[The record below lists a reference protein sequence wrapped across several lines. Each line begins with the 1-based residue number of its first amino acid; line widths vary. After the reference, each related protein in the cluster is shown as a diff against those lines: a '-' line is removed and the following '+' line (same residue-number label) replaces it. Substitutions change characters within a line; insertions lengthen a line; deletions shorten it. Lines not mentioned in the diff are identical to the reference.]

1 MINKNL
7 LRTGLINKFTN
18 QLMES
23 VVTEAFVRGL
33 PFNKEDMRCEI
44 DSYKNYVGSV
54 LESLGGGYT
63 LLENAVKNTKP
74 GYIHD
79 LAIDIVSTAIEA
91 ADRIVKESSEVT
103 DPENSM
109 YSIIDESEFTAEELS
124 RFKKKG
130 SNVSIKD
137 VGKVINKKVIDT
149 IKLEKNE
156 YEDSEDLKEK
166 LSAALDDATDKD
178 DSEKGVSDEP
188 STADDSGLSEDDL
201 NDPDLNTDDEPKD
214 SEPIENEKS
223 GLESLYRTNLT
234 PFDVVKPISLFSK
247 LQDLCLE
254 SVLCTNETYSS
265 LPFKTLTKITLE
277 STLGDFSPKSKSI
290 EEELESLKLASE
302 SYRDTESSEDSFRAK
317 MDTAMS
323 CAICIETLLETLNT
337 FKLYKPSLES
347 VREFVDKHVT
357 YASATESDLNAIKN
371 KLTGISKNMLADAT
385 DNNSIEDLRN
395 KYSHIESI
403 IESVEGLPP
412 EYDSIK
418 NDVHEAFES
427 TAKFI
432 YDKCVD
438 LNNHYDAVTESIYD
452 IKNRE
457 ANISEFDKI
466 ARTYGKHPNVSE
478 IRIVFDPASENVG
491 AVSINVYGRN
501 SNKLDSTIA
510 VIHGYESYKSFKDC
524 VLEAAQLSKL
534 PYSGKNLNY
543 YDTTTCKLHSLY

>member
-33 PFNKEDMRCEI
+33 PFNKEDMTHEL
-44 DSYKNYVGSV
+44 DSYRNYVGSV
-54 LESLGGGYT
+54 LESLGGGYI
-63 LLENAVKNTKP
+63 LLENAVKNSKP

-91 ADRIVKESSEVT
+91 ADRVVKESSEVT

-130 SNVSIKD
+130 SNISIKD

-166 LSAALDDATDKD
+166 LSAALDDATDKE
-178 DSEKGVSDEP
+178 DSEKNAGDEP
-188 STADDSGLSEDDL
+188 STADDSTLSEDDL
-201 NDPDLNTDDEPKD
+201 NDPDLGDDDSKD

-254 SVLCTNETYSS
+254 SVLCTNEVYSS
-265 LPFKTLTKITLE
+265 LPFETLTKITME
-277 STLGDFSPKSKSI
+277 STLSDFSPKSRTI

-302 SYRDTESSEDSFRAK
+302 SYRDSDLSNDSFK
-317 MDTAMS
+317 SKIDTAMS
-323 CAICIETLLETLNT
+323 CAICIETILETLNT
-337 FKLYKPSLES
+337 LRLYKPSLES
-347 VREFVDKHVT
+347 VRDFVDKHIT
-357 YASATESDLNAIKN
+357 YTSATESDLNAIKN
-371 KLTGISKNMLADAT
+371 KLTGISKSMLADAA
-385 DNNSIEDLRN
+385 DNDSIEDLRN
-395 KYSHIESI
+395 VYTHIESI
-403 IESVEGLPP
+403 VESVEELPP

-418 NDVHEAFES
+418 NDVHAAFES
-427 TAKFI
+427 TAKYI

-478 IRIVFDPASENVG
+478 IRIVFDSASENVG
-491 AVSINVYGRN
+491 AVSIDAYGRN
-501 SNKLDSTIA
+501 GNRLDSTIA
-510 VIHGYESYKSFKDC
+510 VMHGHESYKTFKDC

-534 PYSGKNLNY
+534 PYTGKNLNY
-543 YDTTTCKLHSLY
+543 YDKTTCKLHNLY

>member
-18 QLMES
+18 QLTES
-23 VVTEAFVRGL
+23 VVTEAFIRGL
-33 PFNKEDMRCEI
+33 PFNKEDISYEV
-44 DSYKNYVGSV
+44 DSYRDYVGSV

-63 LLENAVKNTKP
+63 LLENAVKNNKP

-109 YSIIDESEFTAEELS
+109 YSIIDESEFTPEELS
-124 RFKKKG
+124 KFKKKG

-166 LSAALDDATDKD
+166 LSAALDDATDDKD
-178 DSEKGVSDEP
+178 NEKNASDEP
-188 STADDSGLSEDDL
+188 ATADDPSLSEDDL
-201 NDPDLNTDDEPKD
+201 NDPNLTDDD
-214 SEPIENEKS
+214 SDESELVENEKS
-223 GLESLYRTNLT
+223 GLESLYRVNLT
-234 PFDVVKPISLFSK
+234 PFDVTRPISLFSK

-254 SVLCTNETYSS
+254 SVLCSNELFST
-265 LPFKTLTKITLE
+265 LPFETLTKVTIE
-277 STLGDFSPKSKSI
+277 STLSDFTPVNRPI
-290 EEELESLKLASE
+290 EDELESLKLASE
-302 SYRDTESSEDSFRAK
+302 SYRDNDPSNEDFRDK

-337 FKLYKPSLES
+337 LKLYKPSLES

-357 YASATESDLNAIKN
+357 YASASESDLSAVKN
-371 KLTGISKNMLADAT
+371 KLTGISKQMLDDAT
-385 DNNSIEDLRN
+385 KNDSIDGLRDA
-395 KYSHIESI
+395 YSHIESI
-403 IESVEGLPP
+403 MESVEELPP

-418 NDVHEAFES
+418 NDVHSAFES

-457 ANISEFDKI
+457 ANVSEFDKI
-466 ARTYGKHPNVSE
+466 ARTYGKHPNVNE
-478 IRIVFDPASENVG
+478 IRIVFDAASENVG
-491 AVSINVYGRN
+491 AVAIDAYGRN
-501 SNKLDSTIA
+501 GNRIDSTIA
-510 VIHGYESYKSFKDC
+510 IMHGYESYKTFKDC

-543 YDTTTCKLHSLY
+543 YDKTTCKLHSIY